1 MGNSGTSGSASYTIR
16 GHSLV
21 FRGDTNEYQADGV
34 KVPSVEELLRRHSE
48 LRGLDD
54 GAAVSADEKKRA
66 ENAAALREEIGR
78 YEKEGAEG
86 SSGEFRNYLS
96 LKKSRG
102 IKAESAMLP
111 VLIFDEAGKPACAG
125 MVDLSGTVNGVPALI
140 GISLAERMSQGRA
153 ALQLNLCRLGLMQ
166 SYGKACDKL
175 FVMRLLHGSAEL
187 SEVPVLEEAAYALLR
202 ECLPSFRAESPVK
215 PEGSGSGAGSA
226 APGTH
231 AHGAGGWQDA
241 PEQAPEEK
249 AAPAPEP
256 AAGQSGTE
264 NAETAE
270 PAEPTEREAECKR
283 KAERL
288 RDVSWFCWFF
298 PVLILHLLILML
310 FSGAVI
316 GWWAAL
322 YLILTFTAGC
332 LIAWPVIASSPV
344 TEAAGNSLFLGV
356 VAIILKGAAWGGSL
370 FFGGMGDW
378 VGSICDFASGTGAFL
393 ALAGI
398 VFGITTRGTSAINED
413 RNGLVASGIAYLLCT
428 PSSVSFLSGLAVG

>member
-215 PEGSGSGAGSA
+215 PQDSGAGRIRLLQGRLPMA
-226 APGTH
+226 L
-231 AHGAGGWQDA
+231 
-241 PEQAPEEK
+241 
-249 AAPAPEP
+249 
-256 AAGQSGTE
+256 AAGRRRPSRLQ
-264 NAETAE
+264 
-270 PAEPTEREAECKR
+270 RR
-283 KAERL
+283 RRRRL
-288 RDVSWFCWFF
+288 RS
-298 PVLILHLLILML
+298 LRR
-310 FSGAVI
+310 GR
-316 GWWAAL
+316 AAQRTL
-322 YLILTFTAGC
+322 RLRSRQRPL
-332 LIAWPVIASSPV
+332 SPLNV
-344 TEAAGNSLFLGV
+344 RLSVRGRRS
-356 VAIILKGAAWGGSL
+356 
-370 FFGGMGDW
+370 
-378 VGSICDFASGTGAFL
+378 ASGTS
-393 ALAGI
+393 AGSGG
-398 VFGITTRGTSAINED
+398 FSRSSSSTS
-413 RNGLVASGIAYLLCT
+413 
-428 PSSVSFLSGLAVG
+428 

>member
-202 ECLPSFRAESPVK
+202 ECLPSFRAES
-215 PEGSGSGAGSA
+215 
-226 APGTH
+226 
-231 AHGAGGWQDA
+231 WQDA

-298 PVLILHLLILML
+298 PALILHLLILML

-428 PSSVSFLSGLAVG
+428 PSSVSFLSGLAGG

>member
-78 YEKEGAEG
+78 YEKECAEG

-215 PEGSGSGAGSA
+215 PQEEPPTSLCDSFPQNLWEKPNIWLSTN
-226 APGTH
+226 PP
-231 AHGAGGWQDA
+231 HGQ
-241 PEQAPEEK
+241 P
-249 AAPAPEP
+249 
-256 AAGQSGTE
+256 
-264 NAETAE
+264 
-270 PAEPTEREAECKR
+270 
-283 KAERL
+283 
-288 RDVSWFCWFF
+288 
-298 PVLILHLLILML
+298 
-310 FSGAVI
+310 
-316 GWWAAL
+316 
-322 YLILTFTAGC
+322 
-332 LIAWPVIASSPV
+332 
-344 TEAAGNSLFLGV
+344 
-356 VAIILKGAAWGGSL
+356 
-370 FFGGMGDW
+370 FG
-378 VGSICDFASGTGAFL
+378 
-393 ALAGI
+393 
-398 VFGITTRGTSAINED
+398 
-413 RNGLVASGIAYLLCT
+413 
-428 PSSVSFLSGLAVG
+428 

>member
-215 PEGSGSGAGSA
+215 PQDSGSGADPA
-226 APGTH
+226 ASGTPP
-231 AHGAGGWQDA
+231 HGAGGWQEA
-241 PEQAPEEK
+241 PEQAPEE
-249 AAPAPEP
+249 
-256 AAGQSGTE
+256 
-264 NAETAE
+264 
-270 PAEPTEREAECKR
+270 

-288 RDVSWFCWFF
+288 RDVSWFWWFF

-428 PSSVSFLSGLAVG
+428 PSSVSFLSGLAGG